1 MPTRQGAL
9 QPMKND
15 KAAMNSAAAIDV
27 RLGSLPPQ
35 PTRLVGRAEE
45 LATAHDQVLSA
56 DVRLL
61 TLVGPGGVGKTRLA
75 IALAES
81 VQGNPMYSDVRF
93 VDLAPLPE
101 AALVLAATA
110 RALGASQSEDGNARG
125 SIRDSLGRRRMLV
138 VLDNFEH
145 VLQAAS
151 DVGALLAECPGLD
164 FVVTSREPLHLR
176 WERTLP
182 LGPLA
187 VPDPKHLPPL
197 DRLAAVPAVTLFL
210 ERARAADPG
219 FVLAAHNAGAV
230 AELCVRLDGL
240 PLALELVAARA
251 AQLGPATALQRLA
264 RRLPLPASTM
274 QDAPARQQTL
284 RATMQWSVD
293 LLDADEQALF
303 YRLAVFAGGWT
314 LEAAEAVAASRDAVV
329 SAAGPDVLSGLT
341 SLVDKSLLQV
351 HAASN
356 ASSELRFRM
365 LETARE
371 FALTNLET
379 SQEADLVR
387 RRHAEYFAM
396 LAEQAAPH
404 LQGSEQTA
412 TAARLEGEQD
422 NFRQALRWTL
432 GHGDP
437 EALDTGLRLAGA
449 LGWFWFLR
457 GYPAEARGW
466 FEVLLRPTDGPAS
479 AIRARALNAAGFRAI
494 DHAEYAV
501 AFRFH
506 EQALAIW
513 RELDDVPG
521 MVASLHGVAD
531 SALWQADAEL
541 ARERYEEGLALA
553 VAAGTSIDIALFAF
567 HLGQL
572 WWLLRDL
579 DAAENYAQQGLDVAR
594 AAGSTTWAAYA
605 LYVLASLAH
614 ERVDVS
620 RAGVLYRE
628 ALQLAWT
635 NSDRLC
641 VRMALPGLAGLAVL
655 EGDSARALRL
665 AGAASSLE
673 LNAGIVAFPP
683 IRARQERWLAP
694 ANEALDVPA
703 RAVAWT
709 QGVEMAW
716 DEVMAYAQ
724 DPAGPG
730 AVRAAAHA
738 TGQGRLSR
746 REHEVLALVAE
757 GRSNR
762 EIGAALIISE
772 NTAKYHVAQLLNKLG
787 AGSRAEAVT
796 RAVGAGLL
804 TSNVE

>member
-1 MPTRQGAL
+1 
-9 QPMKND
+9 
-15 KAAMNSAAAIDV
+15 
-27 RLGSLPPQ
+27 
-35 PTRLVGRAEE
+35 
-45 LATAHDQVLSA
+45 LATAHAQVLSA

-81 VQGNPMYSDVRF
+81 VQGNAAYSDVRF

-101 AALVLAATA
+101 GALVPAAIA
-110 RALGASQSEDGNARG
+110 RALGAPQPEDGTARA

-151 DVGALLAECPGLD
+151 AVGELLAECPGLV
-164 FVVTSREPLHLR
+164 FLVTSREPLHLR

-197 DRLAAVPAVTLFL
+197 DRLAAVPAVTLFI

-219 FVLAAHNAGAV
+219 FLLAAHNAGAI

-240 PLALELVAARA
+240 PLAIELVAARA
-251 AQLGPATALQRLA
+251 AQLGPATALERLA

-293 LLDADEQALF
+293 LLDAAEQALF
-303 YRLAVFAGGWT
+303 RRLAVFAGGWT

-329 SAAGPDVLSGLT
+329 TAEGPDVLSGLM
-341 SLVDKSLLQV
+341 SLVDKSLVQV
-351 HAASN
+351 HVAST

-371 FALTNLET
+371 FALTNLEI
-379 SQEADLVR
+379 SQEADTVR
-387 RRHAEYFAM
+387 GRHAEYFAT
-396 LAEQAAPH
+396 LAEQAAPQ
-404 LQGSEQTA
+404 LQGSEQSA

-466 FEVLLRPTDGPAS
+466 FEVLLRPTDGPPS
-479 AIRARALNAAGFRAI
+479 AVRARALNAAGFRAI

-501 AFRFH
+501 ASRFH

-513 RELDDVPG
+513 RELHDVPG

-531 SALWQADAEL
+531 SALWQADSEL

-553 VAAGTSIDIALFAF
+553 ATAGTSIDIALFAF

-572 WWLLRDL
+572 WWLLSDL
-579 DAAENYAQQGLDVAR
+579 DAAEKYAQQGLDVAR

-614 ERVDVS
+614 EREDVS
-620 RAGVLYRE
+620 RAGALYRE

-655 EGDSARALRL
+655 EGDTVRALRL
-665 AGAASSLE
+665 AAAASSLE
-673 LNAGIVAFPP
+673 HNAGIVAFPP

-694 ANEALDVPA
+694 AYEAFDA
-703 RAVAWT
+703 ATRALAWT
-709 QGVEMAW
+709 QGQEMTW

-724 DPAGPG
+724 ELAEPGAGP
-730 AVRAAAHA
+730 AAAHA

-746 REHEVLALVAE
+746 REREVLALVAE

-804 TSNVE
+804 APNVE